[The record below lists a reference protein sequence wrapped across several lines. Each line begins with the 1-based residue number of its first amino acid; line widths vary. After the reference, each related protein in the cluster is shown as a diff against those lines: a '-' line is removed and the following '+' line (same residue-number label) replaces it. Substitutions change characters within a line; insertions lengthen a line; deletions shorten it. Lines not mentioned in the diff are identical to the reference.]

1 MDITGHGK
9 TQKKNKTFI
18 QKNTILSLSSVSLS
32 LIIYIQSGTNID
44 KQQNQTKLTNKQTDM
59 KLRYT
64 IKNNNY
70 IFLSNLVYIQ
80 QTKKRR

>member
-44 KQQNQTKLTNKQTDM
+44 KQNQTKLTNKQT
-59 KLRYT
+59 
-64 IKNNNY
+64 
-70 IFLSNLVYIQ
+70 
-80 QTKKRR
+80 